1 MRYKNC
7 FFMYSF
13 SAILEICSVLVCCS
27 LIFHFFCFF
36 LLGNGVLQLVV
47 STGYGVNG
55 FTLDP
60 SLGEFILTHPD
71 MKVKL
76 LLNNFL
82 YLYISLFSQ
91 NRFQKVPKGSKR

>member
-1 MRYKNC
+1 MRYRHW
-7 FFMYSF
+7 FFVYSF
-13 SAILEICSVLVCCS
+13 SANLICMVVLFQSILEICSVLVCCS
-27 LIFHFFCFF
+27 LIFFF

-76 LLNNFL
+76 LLNNFSLECLLIL
-82 YLYISLFSQ
+82 YLVL
-91 NRFQKVPKGSKR
+91 